1 MDHICPVVA
10 QGMVEERKLL
20 RTSTKQASAT
30 SRRTLQAE
38 GREAVLRIRDNGI
51 GIGIA
56 PELLPHIFE
65 LFTQAEPALN
75 RSQGGLGIG
84 LSLVQR
90 LVKLHGGSVQ
100 AQSIVDKR
108 GLAASC

>member
-1 MDHICPVVA
+1 MDHIRLVVE
-10 QGMVEERKLL
+10 QGVVEERKVL

-51 GIGIA
+51 GIA

-65 LFTQAEPALN
+65 LFTQPEPALN

-84 LSLVQR
+84 LSLMQR

-100 AQSIVDKR
+100 AQSIVGKR